1 MKCDFNSLNELINAN
16 QLRQRS
22 RSYNVPFSQ
31 NSLNE
36 LINVNQLRPRS
47 RSYIIP
53 FSQNNIT
60 RYKEKNDKQMIIK
73 ECDFWKKGIWKKK
86 KIGI

>member
-1 MKCDFNSLNELINAN
+1 MNK
-16 QLRQRS
+16 
-22 RSYNVPFSQ
+22 
-31 NSLNE
+31 

-47 RSYIIP
+47 RSYNIP

-73 ECDFWKKGIWKKK
+73 ECDF
-86 KIGI
+86 

>member
-1 MKCDFNSLNELINAN
+1 MYCYEVRFNSLNELINAN

-22 RSYNVPFSQ
+22 RSYNIPF
-31 NSLNE
+31 LNE
-36 LINVNQLRPRS
+36 LINANQLRQRS
-47 RSYIIP
+47 RSYNIP

-60 RYKEKNDKQMIIK
+60 KYKEKNDKQMIIK
-73 ECDFWKKGIWKKK
+73 ECDFWKKGNMKKKK

>member
-47 RSYIIP
+47 RSYNIP

-73 ECDFWKKGIWKKK
+73 ECDF
-86 KIGI
+86 